1 MMTVSQFARPG
12 ASLALHDGGGTAVPF
27 LFQHGLCG
35 SAAQTAEV
43 IPDVAGIRP
52 LTLESRGHGASE
64 AGDPSLLSIA
74 TFTDDVA
81 ALIAERHLAP
91 AIVGGISMGAAIAMR
106 LAVLQPKAVRSL
118 IIARPAWVTS
128 AAPANTRPYVEV
140 GELLAKH
147 PAAEARKLFLA
158 SDTAK
163 KLSVEAPDNL
173 ASLTGFFERAPLDMT
188 MHLLTRIAADGPGV
202 TPADLARIAC
212 PVLIIGHGQDLA
224 HPIAACQELAMLI
237 PHARLVEITPKARDK
252 AAYTSD
258 FKAALAA
265 FLKDDLHDK
274 TR

>member
-1 MMTVSQFARPG
+1 MSAATTFQRPG
-12 ASLALHDGGGTAVPF
+12 VSLALHDGGGEGAPF
-27 LFQHGLCG
+27 VFQHGLCG

-43 IPDVAGIRP
+43 LPVVAGIRP
-52 LTLESRGHGASE
+52 LTLESRGHGGSQ
-64 AGDPSLLSIA
+64 AGDPSLFSIA

-106 LAVLQPKAVRSL
+106 LAVLQPKAVRAL

-147 PAAEARKLFLA
+147 PAGEAQKLFLA

-163 KLSVEAPDNL
+163 DLAAKAPDNL
-173 ASLTGFFERAPLDMT
+173 ASLTGFFARAPLEVT

-202 TPADLARIAC
+202 TPADVARIAC
-212 PVLIIGHGQDLA
+212 PVLIIGHRQDLA
-224 HPIAACQELAMLI
+224 HPLAACQELAQLI
-237 PHARLVEITPKARDK
+237 PKAQLVEITPKARNK
-252 AAYTSD
+252 AVYTSD

-265 FLKDDLHDK
+265 FLKDVLNDK

>member
-1 MMTVSQFARPG
+1 MSAATTFQRPG
-12 ASLALHDGGGTAVPF
+12 VSLALHDGGGDGVPF
-27 LFQHGLCG
+27 IFQHGLCG

-43 IPDVAGIRP
+43 VPDVAGIRP
-52 LTLESRGHGASE
+52 LTLESRGHGGSE
-64 AGDPSLLSIA
+64 AGDPSRFSIA

-81 ALIAERHLAP
+81 ALIGERHLAP

-106 LAVLQPKAVRSL
+106 LAALQPNAVRAL

-128 AAPANTRPYVEV
+128 PAPANTRPYVEV

-158 SDTAK
+158 SNTAK
-163 KLSVEAPDNL
+163 KLSTEAPDNL
-173 ASLTGFFERAPLDMT
+173 ASLTGFFDRAPLDVT

-202 TPADLARIAC
+202 TPADVARIAC

-224 HPIAACQELAMLI
+224 HPLAACQELATLI
-237 PHARLVEITPKARDK
+237 PRAKMVEITPKARDK

-265 FLKDDLHDK
+265 FLKDILDDK